1 MSQPEVKTPA
11 PLNSREALV
20 GLRDE
25 YQKGV
30 ESLKAQIAQL
40 TSNLAAT
47 GGAVQTLDKIIASLP
62 AVVPPAVV
70 PPAPAGLDV
79 STN

>member
-1 MSQPEVKTPA
+1 MSQPEVPTAA

-25 YQKGV
+25 YLKGL
-30 ESLKAQIAQL
+30 ESLKAEITRL

-62 AVVPPAVV
+62 AVL
-70 PPAPAGLDV
+70 PAPAESDV
-79 STN
+79 SKK

>member
-1 MSQPEVKTPA
+1 MSQPTVPQAE
-11 PLNSREALV
+11 PLNSRKALV

-30 ESLKAQIAQL
+30 ESLKTQIAQL

-62 AVVPPAVV
+62 AEAPPPVV

>member
-1 MSQPEVKTPA
+1 MSQPEVPTIA

-25 YQKGV
+25 YLKGL
-30 ESLKAQIAQL
+30 ESLKAEITRL
-40 TSNLAAT
+40 TGNLTAT

-62 AVVPPAVV
+62 AV
-70 PPAPAGLDV
+70 PPAPAESDV
-79 STN
+79 SKK